1 MALTG
6 KRKLEFEKAL
16 QRKSWQMADQK
27 RYTSVA
33 IMTIHKI
40 DGLKNDPII
49 LDAVKRLKEHRLKLD
64 EV

>member
-16 QRKSWQMADQK
+16 QRKAWQMADQK
-27 RYTSVA
+27 KYTSVA
-33 IMTIHKI
+33 INTIHKI
-40 DGLKNDPII
+40 DGLQTDPVII
-49 LDAVKRLKEHRLKLD
+49 AAVQRLKEHRLKLD